1 MSIHDTFVE
10 KTSLAKT
17 YAEDG
22 AFRTAADRLRSL
34 ANDLIAHADWCDGL
48 LEDAINTGTGAA
60 MLTAEGGQ
68 RVQLNDCPN
77 SVTGGQDF
85 PDEPHIHKGP

>member
-1 MSIHDTFVE
+1 MSIHDTFQE

-22 AFRTAADRLRSL
+22 AFRSAARVLNQL
-34 ANDLIAHADWCDGL
+34 AGDLIKHADWCDGL

-60 MLTAEGGQ
+60 MLAPEGGK
-68 RVQLNDCPN
+68 RVQLADCPN
-77 SVTGGQDF
+77 SVTGGQEF
-85 PDEPHIHKGP
+85 PDEPHIHGGP